1 MNAYLLI
8 LIIPISDKDSKN
20 TEKINIL
27 KGIIYNQFVIAYF
40 FCSFEKNLT

>member
-8 LIIPISDKDSKN
+8 LKIPTGDKDSKN
-20 TEKINIL
+20 TEEINIL

-40 FCSFEKNLT
+40 FVILKKI